1 MLSRRKWV
9 YAEAIREA
17 IHTLRN
23 DAWQLPPPAAIRIVR
38 HRHFTSVVLFSIF
51 VAADWRLHFILG
63 TDAHSLFSAAQLAMV
78 VPTCLVAAVIPYFV
92 LLIQYSNM
100 ESIGPARRVA
110 SKYLNSELVI
120 LPLASLFTALLA
132 GTSAIVAP
140 KAALDS
146 AWFMMAKYLLALSW
160 LTAIVSLVHS
170 IRFIVQS
177 MHNLDFTR
185 ARAGTIREILRAAYA
200 SLCADLAH
208 QIAMQRLMESL
219 ERLGV
224 APMWTHQRQGIPVL
238 AQQSGHIQD
247 IDLHAIAR
255 ASARLTAHPSAADR
269 QAQLGI
275 TVHLGGAVHK
285 DDAIAFVP
293 LGADAP
299 QDIAA
304 LVAQAIRITKRP
316 ISPHIDLRRALDE
329 FKTPVIA
336 AIQRSDEFAVES
348 FFVEY
353 QRIADAYSALGIAGG
368 KEHALTYLDTWSLL
382 RFLESDI
389 QEILR
394 AAARNSD
401 ADFAAKPIY
410 YTKRLLTHALA
421 ADDAILFQSL
431 SRVLSDCFYHCIRAG
446 NARGAYQVI
455 TVISELIDFDLALK
469 FGKVQPDAAV
479 GLLFYFESLRSTIAQ
494 MVRHTLALGS
504 MQHFQGPFDLF
515 RRLLEHFHPNF
526 DGSMLNAR
534 GDAHAALQKLW
545 DFDRAHDRHVEHTM
559 PAIVSYLID
568 LTRSGQCSPEFAHRV
583 LYAIIRTGLQPS
595 LVFHWA
601 QTASDDR
608 EFDRLWKYDE
618 PTRGVMSEEPAA
630 RPRLVCLLVGLLA
643 QIGKSTPIDLGM
655 SAFSH
660 SQAKSLILELQSVDA
675 VFEWALPSHSTI
687 DIENLASA
695 IAESARKY
703 ETWLRSEIAN
713 APLSP
718 EHIQKFRDEVAEY
731 YGCGSPFRELIV
743 VNHRVVTDPGIA
755 ETRFAADTL
764 VDREMFI
771 NQDRITYLNGGSAAI
786 ADLAAEETQ
795 LAIAQLQ
802 SGGMEVQS
810 QLPLGVPDCCAQ
822 AIAYLEKLG
831 YRPDLLLVA

>member
-1 MLSRRKWV
+1 
-9 YAEAIREA
+9 
-17 IHTLRN
+17 
-23 DAWQLPPPAAIRIVR
+23 
-38 HRHFTSVVLFSIF
+38 
-51 VAADWRLHFILG
+51 
-63 TDAHSLFSAAQLAMV
+63 
-78 VPTCLVAAVIPYFV
+78 
-92 LLIQYSNM
+92 
-100 ESIGPARRVA
+100 
-110 SKYLNSELVI
+110 
-120 LPLASLFTALLA
+120 
-132 GTSAIVAP
+132 
-140 KAALDS
+140 
-146 AWFMMAKYLLALSW
+146 
-160 LTAIVSLVHS
+160 
-170 IRFIVQS
+170 
-177 MHNLDFTR
+177 
-185 ARAGTIREILRAAYA
+185 
-200 SLCADLAH
+200 
-208 QIAMQRLMESL
+208 
-219 ERLGV
+219 
-224 APMWTHQRQGIPVL
+224 
-238 AQQSGHIQD
+238 
-247 IDLHAIAR
+247 
-255 ASARLTAHPSAADR
+255 
-269 QAQLGI
+269 
-275 TVHLGGAVHK
+275 
-285 DDAIAFVP
+285 
-293 LGADAP
+293 
-299 QDIAA
+299 
-304 LVAQAIRITKRP
+304 
-316 ISPHIDLRRALDE
+316 
-329 FKTPVIA
+329 
-336 AIQRSDEFAVES
+336 
-348 FFVEY
+348 
-353 QRIADAYSALGIAGG
+353 
-368 KEHALTYLDTWSLL
+368 
-382 RFLESDI
+382 
-389 QEILR
+389 
-394 AAARNSD
+394 
-401 ADFAAKPIY
+401 
-410 YTKRLLTHALA
+410 
-421 ADDAILFQSL
+421 
-431 SRVLSDCFYHCIRAG
+431 
-446 NARGAYQVI
+446 VI

-831 YRPDLLLVA
+831 YRPDLLLVGANLFAQIDFYDCDGFINALAGGSTVSGAIGAYFGAAVVRCDALPRWSFLAIDTNAAMTLTEATSEPILEVRELEEPDILKLIDKGRTRDELRLKAVLHIEKTLSFSVTQPQAAFMAMCRNEHQSHHPA